1 MDTEKHPLGAQKI
14 LILSGGNGMRRIV
27 AIGNVL
33 YVYLILGMLAMIFGS
48 NTPTGMY
55 LMKNLFFDDVYIM
68 ILAFIIF
75 GAVWLAMNIVFL
87 TLVVVGKLK
96 YEASVMARTHM
107 IVKLVQIP
115 AYIGIFIM
123 GLLCLL
129 TFFTFAFSI
138 ALFLFDA
145 FSIIL
150 TGLFAIA
157 CFSCMK
163 NEGMITDGIQLVM
176 SVFSFVFCADTIISV
191 IAYIN
196 TKKHKAEALNN

>member
-1 MDTEKHPLGAQKI
+1 MFA
-14 LILSGGNGMRRIV
+14 
-27 AIGNVL
+27 
-33 YVYLILGMLAMIFGS
+33 
-48 NTPTGMY
+48 
-55 LMKNLFFDDVYIM
+55 
-68 ILAFIIF
+68 
-75 GAVWLAMNIVFL
+75 NI
-87 TLVVVGKLK
+87 
-96 YEASVMARTHM
+96 
-107 IVKLVQIP
+107 
-115 AYIGIFIM
+115 
-123 GLLCLL
+123 
-129 TFFTFAFSI
+129 FTFAFSI

>member
-1 MDTEKHPLGAQKI
+1 MENKRPSVYEECRQKGI
-14 LILSGGNGMRRIV
+14 SRRYHHGRPYGIGG
-27 AIGNVL
+27 
-33 YVYLILGMLAMIFGS
+33 FGS
-48 NTPTGMY
+48 GTGSKCLGDETPPSDHLATPTGMY

-115 AYIGIFIM
+115 A
-123 GLLCLL
+123 
-129 TFFTFAFSI
+129 
-138 ALFLFDA
+138 
-145 FSIIL
+145 
-150 TGLFAIA
+150 GLFAIA

>member
-1 MDTEKHPLGAQKI
+1 
-14 LILSGGNGMRRIV
+14 MRRIV

-96 YEASVMARTHM
+96 YEAFSYGTNPHDCKTSPDSGIYWNFYYGIIMFANYF
-107 IVKLVQIP
+107 
-115 AYIGIFIM
+115 YIWHFP
-123 GLLCLL
+123 
-129 TFFTFAFSI
+129 
-138 ALFLFDA
+138 
-145 FSIIL
+145 
-150 TGLFAIA
+150 
-157 CFSCMK
+157 
-163 NEGMITDGIQLVM
+163 
-176 SVFSFVFCADTIISV
+176 
-191 IAYIN
+191 
-196 TKKHKAEALNN
+196 

>member
-1 MDTEKHPLGAQKI
+1 
-14 LILSGGNGMRRIV
+14 MRRIV

-129 TFFTFAFSI
+129 TIFTFGIFHSTVS
-138 ALFLFDA
+138 FR
-145 FSIIL
+145 
-150 TGLFAIA
+150 
-157 CFSCMK
+157 CF
-163 NEGMITDGIQLVM
+163 
-176 SVFSFVFCADTIISV
+176 
-191 IAYIN
+191 
-196 TKKHKAEALNN
+196 